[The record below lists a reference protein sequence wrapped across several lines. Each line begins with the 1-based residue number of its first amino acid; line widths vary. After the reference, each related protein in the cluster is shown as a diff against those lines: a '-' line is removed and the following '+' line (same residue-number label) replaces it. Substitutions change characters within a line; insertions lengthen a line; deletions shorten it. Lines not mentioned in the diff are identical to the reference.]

1 MEQYVQNYIKMG
13 RYNSLAPPQC
23 LVKDKTGKIIGY
35 TMQFLNPNKYKTLDD
50 LCQNNPPK
58 VFQLAQIAQ
67 GIIQGMEDIK
77 ATGMKACPEHNK
89 NIMVNIN
96 DFKDVVLIYLDDI
109 VKCNRI
115 NEREIMKQ
123 LGNIFLSCR
132 RLESI
137 FNYSASGWVSGIGR
151 FF

>member
-1 MEQYVQNYIKMG
+1 
-13 RYNSLAPPQC
+13 
-23 LVKDKTGKIIGY
+23 
-35 TMQFLNPNKYKTLDD
+35 
-50 LCQNNPPK
+50 
-58 VFQLAQIAQ
+58 
-67 GIIQGMEDIK
+67 
-77 ATGMKACPEHNK
+77 
-89 NIMVNIN
+89 MVNIN

-151 FF
+151 FFSFNFIL